1 MSKKINKACQDLFDS
16 LEEQMAKYM
25 SPEEIALVKKSYIY
39 AQNAHVGQVRNSGD
53 PYIVHPLAVAKILAS
68 LELDAPTLAA
78 GLLHDVVEDTPI
90 TLGEIEKTFGP
101 EIALVVDGVT
111 KLNRIDFRSK
121 EEQQVENLRKMFLAM
136 AKDIRVIMIKLA
148 DRLHNMRTLKHQP
161 EHKQREIAKETL
173 EIFAPLANRLGIFS
187 IKWEL
192 EDTAFHYLKPDEYYS
207 LVEKISMKRHEREA
221 YIDRVIKI
229 LAEKV
234 KEANIRATIEG
245 RPKHFFSIYTKMKEQ
260 GKELNEIYDLIAVR
274 VIVDTVK
281 DCYEVLGIVHTLW
294 KPIPGRFKDY
304 IAMPKPNMYQSLHTT
319 VMGFLGEPF
328 EIQIRTVEMHK
339 TAQFGI
345 AAHWKYKE
353 GNKAVSKDN
362 DKQLAWLRKILE
374 WQTELR
380 DTKEFMEALKID
392 VYSDVV
398 FVFTPKGDVIEL
410 PAGSVPMDF
419 AYRIH
424 SHIGNS
430 CVGAKINGR
439 IVPLDYVLKNGD
451 IVEILTSKQA
461 NGPSRDWLQIVKTP
475 QAKNRIRQW
484 FKKEKRE
491 ENILRGRDSVE
502 KELKKQG
509 LDPGEFFKAD
519 RLLETAKKFSMNHI
533 DDLFATVGE
542 GTVTA
547 SQVIARIRDE
557 YYKDVKKMPAD
568 VSLDELQKEL
578 KQSKGR
584 KAGQR
589 ARGIVVKGVD
599 DVFVRLSHCCNPL
612 PGDAVIGYVTRGR
625 GVSVHRK
632 DCPNVEFL
640 LQDDHGRI
648 VELSWEEEKE
658 SVYQVELE
666 VYAMD
671 RPRLTMDIMNI
682 IADMKLHI
690 NSVNARI
697 SKNKLTIINLRVEVH
712 NLSQLNYLIEKIK
725 RNKDVTDVF
734 RVIPKK

>member
-1 MSKKINKACQDLFDS
+1 MAVKSKTSYHGLYDS
-16 LEEQMAKYM
+16 LMESIKNYM
-25 SPEEIALVKKSYIY
+25 KAQEIALLEKAYHY
-39 AQNAHVGQVRNSGD
+39 AQKAHEGQVRNSGE
-53 PYIVHPLAVAKILAS
+53 PYIIHPLAVAQILAS
-68 LELDAPTLAA
+68 LELDAPTLVA

-90 TLGEIEKTFGP
+90 TLEEIEKHFGP

-111 KLNRIDFRSK
+111 KLNKIDFRSQ

-161 EHKQREIAKETL
+161 EHKQREIAQETL

-192 EDTAFHYLKPDEYYS
+192 EDTAFHYLNAEEYYN

-221 YIDRVIKI
+221 YIERVIKI
-229 LAEKV
+229 LKEKV
-234 KEANIRATIEG
+234 VEANIRADIEG
-245 RPKHFFSIYTKMKEQ
+245 RPKHFYSIYQKMKEQ

-353 GNKAVSKDN
+353 GNKAGSKDM
-362 DKQLAWLRKILE
+362 DERLAWLRKILE

-410 PAGSVPMDF
+410 PAGSLPIDF

-424 SHIGNS
+424 SDIGNS
-430 CVGAKINGR
+430 CVGAKVNGK

-451 IVEILTSKQA
+451 IVEILTSKQS
-461 NGPSRDWLQIVKTP
+461 NGPSRDWLLIVKTP
-475 QAKNRIRQW
+475 QAKNRIRTW
-484 FKKEKRE
+484 FRKEKRE
-491 ENILRGRDSVE
+491 ENIRLGRESLE
-502 KELKKQG
+502 KELKRQG
-509 LDPGEFFKAD
+509 LDPAELFKTE
-519 RLLETAKKFSMNHI
+519 RLLETAKKFSLNHF
-533 DDLFATVGE
+533 DDLFAAVGE
-542 GTVTA
+542 GTITPYQIITRV
-547 SQVIARIRDE
+547 RDE
-557 YYKDVKKMPAD
+557 YYKDVKKEIAEVP
-568 VSLDELQKEL
+568 LTEIQKELQKG
-578 KQSKGR
+578 KRNKTRHG
-584 KAGQR
+584 AH
-589 ARGIVVKGVD
+589 GIIVKGVD
-599 DVFVRLSHCCNPL
+599 GVFVRLSHCCNPL
-612 PGDAVIGYVTRGR
+612 PGDAVIGYITRGR
-625 GVSVHRK
+625 GVSIHRT
-632 DCPNVEFL
+632 DCPNVQAFL
-640 LQDDHGRI
+640 KEDRGRI
-648 VELSWEEEKE
+648 VEVTWKQGKE

-666 VYAMD
+666 VYAID
-671 RPRLTMDIMNI
+671 RARLTMEIMNA
-682 IADMKLHI
+682 IADMKLQI
-690 NSVNARI
+690 NAVNARI
-697 SKNKLTIINLRVEVH
+697 SKNKLTIINLRLEIH
-712 NLSQLNYLIEKIK
+712 SIAQLNHLIEKIK
-725 RNKDVTDVF
+725 RIKNVTEVN
-734 RVIPKK
+734 RVIPKR

>member
-1 MSKKINKACQDLFDS
+1 MSEKINKACQDLFDS
-16 LEEQMAKYM
+16 LEEQIAKYM
-25 SPEEIALVKKSYIY
+25 SPEEIALVKKAYTY

-111 KLNRIDFRSK
+111 KLNKIDFRSK

-161 EHKQREIAKETL
+161 EHKQREVAKETL
-173 EIFAPLANRLGIFS
+173 EIFAPLASRLGIFS

-353 GNKAVSKDN
+353 GKKAVNKDI
-362 DKQLAWLRKILE
+362 DERLAWLRKILE

-451 IVEILTSKQA
+451 IVEIITSKQA

-509 LDPGEFFKAD
+509 LDPGEFFKTD
-519 RLLETAKKFSMNHI
+519 RLLETVKKFSMNHI

-547 SQVIARIRDE
+547 SQIIARVRDE
-557 YYKDVKKMPAD
+557 YYKDAKKVPAD
-568 VSLDELQKEL
+568 VPLDELQKEL

-712 NLSQLNYLIEKIK
+712 NISQLNHLIEKIK

>member
-1 MSKKINKACQDLFDS
+1 MSEKSKISYENLFIS
-16 LEEQMAKYM
+16 LKEHIDKYM
-25 SPEEIALVKKSYIY
+25 NSEEIALVEKAYAY
-39 AQNAHVGQVRNSGD
+39 AQKAHQNQVRISGE
-53 PYIVHPLAVAKILAS
+53 PYIIHPLAVAQILAS

-78 GLLHDVVEDTPI
+78 GFLHDVVEDTQI
-90 TLGEIEKTFGP
+90 TLEEIEKVFGP

-111 KLNRIDFRSK
+111 KLNKIDFRSK

-161 EHKQREIAKETL
+161 EYKQREIAKETL

-192 EDTAFHYLKPDEYYS
+192 EDTSFHYLKPEDYYS

-221 YIDRVIKI
+221 YIERVIKV
-229 LAEKV
+229 LNEKV
-234 KEANIRATIEG
+234 QEAHIRASIEG
-245 RPKHFFSIYTKMKEQ
+245 RPKHFYSIYMKMKEQ

-281 DCYEVLGIVHTLW
+281 DCYEVLGIIHTLW

-328 EIQIRTVEMHK
+328 EIQIRTEEMHK

-353 GNKAVSKDN
+353 GNKAASKDM
-362 DKQLAWLRKILE
+362 DERLAWLRKILE

-410 PAGSVPMDF
+410 PAGSLPIDF

-430 CVGAKINGR
+430 CIGAKINGR
-439 IVPLDYVLKNGD
+439 IVPLDYVLQNGD
-451 IVEILTSKQA
+451 IVDILTSKQA

-484 FKKEKRE
+484 FKKEKRD
-491 ENILRGRDSVE
+491 ENILRGREGIE

-509 LDPGEFFKAD
+509 LDPAELFKIE
-519 RLLETAKKFSMNHI
+519 RLLETAKKFSMNHY
-533 DDLFATVGE
+533 DDLFAAVGE
-542 GTVTA
+542 GTITPG
-547 SQVIARIRDE
+547 QVITRIRDD
-557 YYKDVKKMPAD
+557 YYKDVKK
-568 VSLDELQKEL
+568 VSMEVPLKEIQKEI
-578 KQSKGR
+578 QQGKGSR
-584 KAGQR
+584 QGQG
-589 ARGIVVKGVD
+589 AHGISIKGVD
-599 DVFVRLSHCCNPL
+599 DVLVRLSHCCNPL
-612 PGDAVIGYVTRGR
+612 PGDAVIGYITRGR
-625 GVSVHRK
+625 GVSVHRT
-632 DCPNVEFL
+632 DCPNIQFL
-640 LQDDHGRI
+640 LNEEQGRI
-648 VELSWEEEKE
+648 VQVNWEEEKE

-671 RPRLTMDIMNI
+671 RPRLTLDIMNT

-697 SKNKLTIINLRVEVH
+697 SKNKLTIINLKVDIH
-712 NLSQLNYLIEKIK
+712 SITQLNYLIEKIK
-725 RNKDVTDVF
+725 RYKDVTDVF
-734 RVIPKK
+734 RVIPKR

>member
-1 MSKKINKACQDLFDS
+1 MSEKINKACQDLFDS
-16 LEEQMAKYM
+16 LEEQIAKYM
-25 SPEEIALVKKSYIY
+25 SPEEIALVKKAYTY
-39 AQNAHVGQVRNSGD
+39 AQNAHAGQVRNSGD
-53 PYIVHPLAVAKILAS
+53 PYIIHPLAVAKILAS

-90 TLGEIEKTFGP
+90 PLGEIEKMFGP

-111 KLNRIDFRSK
+111 KLNKIDFRSK

-353 GNKAVSKDN
+353 GKKAVNKDI
-362 DKQLAWLRKILE
+362 DERLAWLRKILE

-451 IVEILTSKQA
+451 IVEIITSKQA

-484 FKKEKRE
+484 FKKEKRD

-519 RLLETAKKFSMNHI
+519 RLLETVKKFSMNHI

-547 SQVIARIRDE
+547 SQIIARIRDD
-557 YYKDVKKMPAD
+557 YYKDVKKVSAD
-568 VSLDELQKEL
+568 VPLDELQKEL

-712 NLSQLNYLIEKIK
+712 NISQLNHLIEKIK